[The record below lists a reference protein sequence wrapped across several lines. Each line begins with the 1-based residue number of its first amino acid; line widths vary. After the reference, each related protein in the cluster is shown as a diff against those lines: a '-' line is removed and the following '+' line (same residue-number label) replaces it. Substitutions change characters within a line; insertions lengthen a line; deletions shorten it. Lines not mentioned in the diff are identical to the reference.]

1 MVSLL
6 YSLHIFSY
14 SLSTS
19 LLFSCCQRS
28 VVIHRSVYCS
38 PHDNSLS
45 LSVGCFFHL
54 FYSTFLCGHACVC
67 VCVSMSVCMHV
78 ASKCMCTSLDWL
90 SGARER
96 GNDITYNEEKQ
107 IKLYVEFNALDIA
120 WLFLC

>member
-1 MVSLL
+1 MLSPLC
-6 YSLHIFSY
+6 SLHIFSY

-19 LLFSCCQRS
+19 LLFSYRS
-28 VVIHRSVYCS
+28 VRLLSTVLCIALRMKLSFSFSWVFLS
-38 PHDNSLS
+38 FISFDISLW
-45 LSVGCFFHL
+45 
-54 FYSTFLCGHACVC
+54 ACLC